1 MYILL
6 NSEMNQVKASE
17 MGEDISKILSKNE
30 D

>member
-6 NSEMNQVKASE
+6 SSEMNQVKASE
-17 MGEDISKILSKNE
+17 MGDETSKILSKNE